1 MRQHFERRLHERA
14 QRLYGPHV
22 VAIAAQFG
30 RGHVQCRI
38 DDRVS
43 AVRDGSRLRV
53 LRRKRISHAGFQR
66 TAARVLSPVTRR
78 GLAAC
83 HSARRQGRVGAGMDV
98 GAPPLMSERDR
109 EVLRSF
115 ARRIDPSD
123 AGAHNNLGVLYYHK
137 GLYEEAVEAFTRAL
151 ELDAKMQVAQ
161 RNLEIAYFSTGYY
174 ERRVGELRE
183 RLRITPADREAR
195 WELGRAYALLGRSSE
210 AVNEFNELLRYH
222 PDDLG
227 AVVQLGLAEK
237 ASGDL
242 ETAQQWFER
251 ARDLDPASSVIHF
264 YVGEVLYN
272 RGLNDEALA
281 ALNKA
286 IERNPDNPDAH
297 YLMGFVLGDMGRHEE
312 AREAT
317 KRAIRLNPTL
327 SRAQANLTLEATA
340 TRRDGAV
347 SPPGASDRML
357 IAEDGQLAHFGL
369 GLAFRQKGY
378 YAEAL
383 REYQLALDRGED
395 ASLVRQAMAEVHL
408 LRKDVAAAVSMYD
421 QLLIDQPESP
431 KLWNERGV
439 ALHQDGRY
447 DQAAEC
453 YANAVAAD
461 AAYAIAHN
469 NLGVATYH
477 AGDTAGAVEAFER
490 ALAEAPTFVKARLNL
505 ALLLFK
511 AKRLQGSLEAYR
523 EVLIHLPEQPVA

>member
-1 MRQHFERRLHERA
+1 
-14 QRLYGPHV
+14 
-22 VAIAAQFG
+22 
-30 RGHVQCRI
+30 
-38 DDRVS
+38 
-43 AVRDGSRLRV
+43 
-53 LRRKRISHAGFQR
+53 
-66 TAARVLSPVTRR
+66 
-78 GLAAC
+78 
-83 HSARRQGRVGAGMDV
+83 MDV

-137 GLYEEAVEAFTRAL
+137 GLHEEAVEAFTRAL

-174 ERRVGELRE
+174 ERRVGELHE
-183 RLRITPADREAR
+183 RLRVTPADREAH
-195 WELGRAYALLGRSSE
+195 WELGRAYALLGRSAE
-210 AVNEFNELLRYH
+210 AVSEFNELLRYH

-227 AVVQLGLAEK
+227 AIVQLGLAEK

-242 ETAQQWFER
+242 ETAQQWFEK

-281 ALNKA
+281 ALNRA

-297 YLMGFVLGDMGRHEE
+297 YLMGFVLGDMGRHDE

-327 SRAQANLTLEATA
+327 SRAQANLTL
-340 TRRDGAV
+340 DGPGPKRIS
-347 SPPGASDRML
+347 SPV
-357 IAEDGQLAHFGL
+357 IVEEGQLAHYNL

-378 YAEAL
+378 YTEAL

-395 ASLVRQAMAEVHL
+395 AALVQQAMAEVQL
-408 LRKDVAAAVSMYD
+408 LRKDVEAAVATYD
-421 QLLIDQPESP
+421 QLLTVQPESP

-439 ALHQDGRY
+439 ALHQHGKYTEAGGVLSESTFDADPRY
-447 DQAAEC
+447 ALAA
-453 YANAVAAD
+453 
-461 AAYAIAHN
+461 N
-469 NLGVATYH
+469 NLGVARFH
-477 AGDTAGAVEAFER
+477 GGDTEGAVAAFEA
-490 ALAEAPTFVKARLNL
+490 ALDIAPTFGKARLNL
-505 ALLLFK
+505 ALLLMK
-511 AKRLQGSLEAYR
+511 GKRLQQSLEAYR
-523 EVLIHLPEQPVA
+523 QVLLPRAGECRRVEWRRPRPHRVAQIFEDARNAFARATQSRPPTTPKPITT